1 MNEQQRLHKHFLM
14 MVSYPFCGAYYPLL
28 FLFGCSFGYV
38 YFFPSVM
45 KKVTFVPKLCVCVC
59 LTDVCCLLYTY
70 FLVKVFTYSIQF
82 ILE

>member
-1 MNEQQRLHKHFLM
+1 M

-45 KKVTFVPKLCVCVC
+45 KKVTFVPKCVYVC
-59 LTDVCCLLYTY
+59 GSQMCAAYCILTFLLK
-70 FLVKVFTYSIQF
+70 FLHIAYNLFLSNSVR
-82 ILE
+82 